1 VHDGF
6 TSMNLP
12 QDPPLNLREACRI
25 PAYATA
31 LSNLVDRVGER
42 DVTEDLVESGLD
54 VETARRVVKDS
65 KKLLDDARSG
75 PGNLLIGT
83 GAFFLIAG
91 TVVTAFTVITALDSG
106 GFYVIWY
113 GAILWG
119 MISIVRGLSM
129 NRAPDLGAVR
139 DRVDEAIEAARQT
152 GESAAAGGA
161 GGGEDRRTYD
171 Y

>member
-1 VHDGF
+1 
-6 TSMNLP
+6 
-12 QDPPLNLREACRI
+12 
-25 PAYATA
+25 
-31 LSNLVDRVGER
+31 
-42 DVTEDLVESGLD
+42 
-54 VETARRVVKDS
+54 VKDS

-152 GESAAAGGA
+152 GDSAAAGGA
-161 GGGEDRRTYD
+161 GGGEDQRTYD